1 MRRLIFTWLA
11 VLLIALPA
19 MGARSA
25 ARRALETPLPEVK
38 LNNTPLV
45 DALDFLRDASG
56 ANILVDW
63 KALEAAKVAR
73 DAPVTLTL
81 HNVRMQKVLSLI
93 LAQAAGGDVLSFYV
107 DDNIIQITSRAAADQ
122 KLITVV
128 YPVMDLIALDPNFDP
143 TISGGL
149 SLSGGGGGGG
159 SGGGGNLSSASSST
173 GAGGANGSSID
184 QRAQNLI
191 KLIET
196 EVRPEIWKDNG
207 GPATIEYFSGNLIIS
222 APRSVHEAIGGP
234 VE

>member
-1 MRRLIFTWLA
+1 MRRLVFASLA
-11 VLLIALPA
+11 VLFIAVAA
-19 MGARSA
+19 MGAVSA
-25 ARRALETPLPEVK
+25 ARRALETALPEVK
-38 LNNTPLV
+38 FNNTPLA

-81 HNVRMQKVLSLI
+81 HSVKMEKVLSLI
-93 LAQAAGGDVLSFYV
+93 LAQAAGGEVLSFYV
-107 DDNIIQITSRAAADQ
+107 EDNIIQITSRAAADQ

-128 YPVMDLIALDPNFDP
+128 YPVMDLVALDENFDP

-149 SLSGGGGGGG
+149 SFSGGGTGGGGGGG
-159 SGGGGNLSSASSST
+159 SGTLSSST
-173 GAGGANGSSID
+173 AGAGGAGNIGND
-184 QRAQNLI
+184 QRIQKLI

-207 GPATIEYFSGNLIIS
+207 GPATIDYFNGNLIVT
-222 APRSVHEAIGGP
+222 APRSVQEAIGGF